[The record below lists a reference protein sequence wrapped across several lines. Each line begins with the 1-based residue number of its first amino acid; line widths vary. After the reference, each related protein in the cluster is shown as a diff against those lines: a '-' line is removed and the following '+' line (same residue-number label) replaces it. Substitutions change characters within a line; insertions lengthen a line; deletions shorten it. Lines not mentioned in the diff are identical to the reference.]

1 MHFDSK
7 CTNSNAIMCV
17 TFAIHV
23 VSKPLV
29 SIDQRVQLMHSPAYL
44 FLTAAVVSSHQ
55 GEAVS
60 HGLGQSST
68 GPALSGG
75 PGGEQH
81 GRHLWSCECKNI
93 RDTNFHKIS
102 WIITNALA
110 SNLPA
115 VFSNLKMKYCIYG
128 VLCASG
134 YSEPLS
140 P

>member
-1 MHFDSK
+1 
-7 CTNSNAIMCV
+7 
-17 TFAIHV
+17 
-23 VSKPLV
+23 
-29 SIDQRVQLMHSPAYL
+29 MHSPEHL
-44 FLTAAVVSSHQ
+44 FSFLLVYNAFFLSTAAVESSHQ

-81 GRHLWSCECKNI
+81 GRHLWSCEGKNV
-93 RDTNFHKIS
+93 RDTNFQTIS

-115 VFSNLKMKYCIYG
+115 VFSNLKMKCCIYG

>member
-1 MHFDSK
+1 
-7 CTNSNAIMCV
+7 
-17 TFAIHV
+17 
-23 VSKPLV
+23 
-29 SIDQRVQLMHSPAYL
+29 MHSRLYL
-44 FLTAAVVSSHQ
+44 FSFLLLYNAFFLSTAAVESSHQ

-81 GRHLWSCECKNI
+81 GRHLWSCESKNI

-115 VFSNLKMKYCIYG
+115 VFSI
-128 VLCASG
+128 
-134 YSEPLS
+134 
-140 P
+140 